1 MSLVASYFQPGTTN
15 PFAFLTG
22 SREGYYGSGGT
33 SITQSDGALDSG
45 TLVAGDMVL
54 SISSSGIKITKGSK
68 TLVSVPGITSI
79 EVVANSAKL
88 GGAVYADP
96 VSKMCDVYFWSEGT
110 SPALTLTTYGDLVYV
125 SGVATGGLA
134 ATLNFSLARYSLE
147 NTPGTV
153 LIFPDGR
160 TQKTGIDWKV
170 IDGGVFNNAPLPVG
184 SALQPWTA
192 TTGTA
197 KSGILVTASS
207 GRCSTTITSMQFQGG
222 TATAWYGEY
231 NARGYIKIWDLKTL
245 LGYET
250 LIPAPSYMVLKTT
263 ALVLSKDAAG
273 SQVVYTIGKGF
284 TGAENMCLNANGD
297 LLIVDSAK
305 NILWSLYVEACTR
318 INKPAAGAEP
328 TTGSLTAIK
337 NAYKSAN
344 AAYSNI
350 TALYTK
356 LKAYDKQVAD
366 LVPKVK
372 ISDIAGSLAA
382 KDTVTKVHDDVNDS
396 LVVLYTSNN
405 VNYTSNISI
414 IENTNLDDL
423 TPSDQVAAKKIRD
436 SAKVAN
442 VTMITAMH
450 KSDFTLNSKSKPMS
464 LRSNINANKSTIN
477 TKVTEISNAV
487 KPIVTKLKS
496 LFDTNSGTLR
506 TSPFKTN
513 KFQNV
518 TGQSL
523 AAQYSNV
530 VSIRSSLAAKQPA
543 VTILSNTL
551 AISSAVYGS
560 NNVTGYLGY
569 LAKDSDSKF
578 KFPVGV
584 FSELNGIFGLGA
596 NLPLTVAYTINGVAQ
611 NKTFTADPVDLGKS
625 INIDCVIGWSPCTNA
640 DPLATAGTQTYGV
653 ATQPFGSGAA
663 CSTFAASNTR
673 ACVMPVVNCT
683 GSFGA
688 ATECVGGVQSR
699 IYSIVT
705 NRSGGGLACPYPN
718 AFVETSNCKPT
729 VDCIGGWSGWGDCD
743 PTSSTQA
750 ATYSVVTAASGA
762 GKACPATDGQSK
774 TRACKPGQPAPKEE
788 DEEAPP
794 AATEKSFFEQYGL
807 ILGGGCCCCI
817 VILLIF
823 FFMMKKA

>member
-15 PFAFLTG
+15 PFSFLTG
-22 SREGYYGSGGT
+22 SREGYDGGT
-33 SITQSDGALDSG
+33 SFTSAQSVVSELTLANG
-45 TLVAGDMVL
+45 T
-54 SISSSGIKITKGSK
+54 
-68 TLVSVPGITSI
+68 
-79 EVVANSAKL
+79 
-88 GGAVYADP
+88 Y
-96 VSKMCDVYFWSEGT
+96 
-110 SPALTLTTYGDLVYV
+110 ALTLTNQKLTVYDGSKLIISIPIKFLKIEGNRIMIDGTLYVDPGYKMCGQYFRYGSDGAYLTSYGDMVMYE
-125 SGVATGGLA
+125 SFGGFGLA
-134 ATLNFSLARYSLE
+134 KVINFSLARYALQQIGRVPLSTG
-147 NTPGTV
+147 TPAAWANYVGGT
-153 LIFPDGR
+153 
-160 TQKTGIDWKV
+160 TGDT
-170 IDGGVFNNAPLPVG
+170 PLAAG
-184 SALQPWTA
+184 SYLQPWD
-192 TTGTA
+192 GTI
-197 KSGILVTASS
+197 KSGLWTKINHAGCNFQSV
-207 GRCSTTITSMQFQGG
+207 SMQFTGG
-222 TATAWYGEY
+222 TASAYYVNNLGNTSVKEVVL
-231 NARGYIKIWDLKTL
+231 IWDLKTL
-245 LGYET
+245 LGYDR
-250 LIPAPSYMVLKTT
+250 LIPAPGYMVLT
-263 ALVLSKDAAG
+263 ATKLVLSKDPAG
-273 SQVVYTIGKGF
+273 DQVVHTVGSGF
-284 TGAENMCLNANGD
+284 MGAANMCLGANGD
-297 LLIVDSAK
+297 LLIVDSSQ
-305 NILWSLYVEACTR
+305 NVLWSLYVEACTR
-318 INKPAAGAEP
+318 INKPAAGSEP
-328 TTGSLTAIK
+328 TTGSLTAIQ

-382 KDTVTKVHDDVNDS
+382 KDTATKVHDNVNDS
-396 LVVLYTSNN
+396 LVVLYTSSN

-414 IENTNLDDL
+414 IENAKLGDFS
-423 TPSDQVAAKKIRD
+423 PADQVVAKKIQD

-450 KSDFTLNSKSKPMS
+450 KSDFTWNSKSKPMS
-464 LRSNINANKSTIN
+464 LRSNINANKDTIN
-477 TKVTEISNAV
+477 TKVTEISNVV

-513 KFQNV
+513 KFQNENV
-518 TGQSL
+518 QSL

-530 VSIRSSLAAKQPA
+530 VSVRSSLAAKQPA

-584 FSELNGIFGLGA
+584 FSNLNGIFGLKS
-596 NLPLTVAYTINGVAQ
+596 NLPLTVSYTINGVAQ
-611 NKTFTADPVDLGKS
+611 NKTFTVEPVDLGKS

-653 ATQPFGSGAA
+653 KTQPFGSGAA
-663 CSTFAASNTR
+663 CSTFSASNTR

-705 NRSGGGLACPYPN
+705 NRSGGGLECPYPN

-729 VDCIGGWSGWGDCD
+729 VDCVGGWSGWGDCD
-743 PTSSTQA
+743 PTSSTQV
-750 ATYSVVTAASGA
+750 ATYSVVTEASGA

-774 TRACKPGQPAPKEE
+774 TRACKPDQPAQNEE

-807 ILGGGCCCCI
+807 ILGGGCCCI
-817 VILLIF
+817 FLLLIF
-823 FFMMKKA
+823 FFMMKKKA